1 MGRLTDVVKHLI
13 IINVIVYICFAIIF
27 PQFQDYS
34 ILYMPWGESEP
45 FFKPVQLVSH
55 MFMHNPA
62 GPMHI
67 LFNMMGLFFLGP
79 HIEQVL
85 GKQRFLIFY
94 LSCGFAAVG
103 LHLLLSYLGYIGA
116 GRVMGA
122 SGAIMG
128 IFIAFAFLFPNTKLM
143 LIFPPIP
150 IKAKYMM
157 GALVLFDVFSGVG
170 GFSTGIAHFAH
181 LGGAICGFVL
191 MYLWGFVDFRR
202 FRD

>member
-13 IINVIVYICFAIIF
+13 IINVIVYITFVLLL
-27 PQFQDYS
+27 PQFQEYS
-34 ILYMPWGESEP
+34 ILHMPWGPEDQFAP
-45 FFKPVQLVSH
+45 IQLVTH
-55 MFMHNPA
+55 MFMHSPF
-62 GPMHI
+62 GITHL
-67 LFNMMGLFFLGP
+67 LFNMMGLYFLGP

-85 GKQRFLIFY
+85 GPKRFLIFY
-94 LSCGFAAVG
+94 LACGFAAMG
-103 LHLLLSYLGYIGA
+103 LHMLLSYIGYIGA
-116 GRVMGA
+116 VPVVGA

-143 LIFPPIP
+143 LLFPPIP

-181 LGGAICGFVL
+181 LGGALCGFIL
-191 MYLWGFVDFRR
+191 MQLWGFVDFRR
-202 FRD
+202 FK